1 MNRFTAGTMDDK
13 FYMRKALSLAGKG
26 KGFTSPN
33 PLVGAVVVKN
43 DKIIGQGYHELYG
56 NAHAEVNAIND
67 AGPECKDAAIYV
79 TLEPCNHTGKT
90 PPCTQKILNA
100 GIKKVVMA
108 MSDPNPVAAGGADF
122 LTKNGIEVITGVCE
136 SEAKK
141 LNESFIKYATS
152 KLPFVIVKY
161 AATLDGRIATRTGDS
176 KWISGPESRKFVHE
190 IRHYVDAIMVGVD
203 TVKADDP
210 SLTTRLDGIST
221 KDPRRIILDTRL
233 SIPENAKMLRLDS
246 NSDTIVVSGKF
257 DDSDKNI
264 TEKRKR
270 LEKIGVTIIETPLKN
285 GLIDLNVLMEQLGAM
300 KITSL
305 LIEGGSRVI
314 ASAMNAGIADKVF
327 AFFGPKMLGGD
338 DGIPVCRGKGPEL
351 MKDSIGFSDMNVRLS
366 GNDVMLE
373 AYVDK

>member
-1 MNRFTAGTMDDK
+1 MDDK

-43 DKIIGQGYHELYG
+43 DTIIGQGYHEQYG
-56 NAHAEVNAIND
+56 SAHAEVNAIND
-67 AGPECKDAAIYV
+67 AGSECEDATIYV

-90 PPCTQKILNA
+90 PPCTQKILNS

-108 MSDPNPVAAGGADF
+108 MSDPNPVAAGGAAF
-122 LTKNGIEVITGVCE
+122 LIENGIEVITGVCE

-210 SLTTRLDGIST
+210 SLTTRLEGIDT
-221 KDPRRIILDTRL
+221 KDPRRVILDTRL

-257 DDSDKNI
+257 DNNDENI

-314 ASAMNAGIADKVF
+314 ASAMNAGITDKVF

-338 DGIPVCRGKGPEL
+338 DGIPVCRGEGPEL
-351 MKDSIGFSDMNVRLS
+351 MKDSIGFSNMNVRLS

>member
-1 MNRFTAGTMDDK
+1 MDDK

-43 DKIIGQGYHELYG
+43 NTIIGQGYHEQYG
-56 NAHAEVNAIND
+56 SAHAEVNAIND
-67 AGPECKDAAIYV
+67 AGSECIDATINV

-108 MSDPNPVAAGGADF
+108 MDDPNPVAAGGADF
-122 LTKNGIEVITGVCE
+122 LAENGIEVITGVCE

-176 KWISGPESRKFVHE
+176 KWISGAESRKFVHE
-190 IRHYVDAIMVGVD
+190 IRHYVDAIMIGVD

-210 SLTTRLDGIST
+210 SLTTRLDGVKT

-233 SIPENAKMLRLDS
+233 SIPENAKMLRLNS

-257 DDSDKNI
+257 DDSDISFTK
-264 TEKRKR
+264 KRER
-270 LEKIGVTIIETPLKN
+270 LEKFGVSIVETPLKN
-285 GLIDLNVLMEQLGAM
+285 GLIDLNVLMEQLGSM

-314 ASAMNAGIADKVF
+314 ASAMNAGITDKVF

-338 DGIPVCRGKGPEL
+338 DGVPVCRGKGPEL
-351 MKDSIGFSDMNVRLS
+351 MKDSICFSNMSVRLS

-373 AYVDK
+373 AYVDKQ